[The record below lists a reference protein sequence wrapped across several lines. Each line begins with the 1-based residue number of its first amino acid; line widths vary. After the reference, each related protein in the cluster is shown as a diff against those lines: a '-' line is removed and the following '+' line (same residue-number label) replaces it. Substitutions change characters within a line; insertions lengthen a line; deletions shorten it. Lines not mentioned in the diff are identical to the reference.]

1 MKPDNIHDALDDLD
15 EDMIQETDALRHN
28 KRAKRR
34 RLLPVGLAAC
44 LCAAVIG
51 VLTPLLS
58 GTAAAVDLM
67 AGVQANTV
75 PADAD
80 LGANAAAITDFALRL
95 FQSGAQEGQNALISP
110 LSVLYALGMTANGA
124 EGETLAQMESVL
136 GLDRDT
142 LNAWLHTY
150 TASLAYSKSCTLE
163 LANSIWFRE
172 GDSFAVNEDFLQTNA
187 DYYGA
192 GLYSAAFDSST
203 VNAIN
208 RWVKENTD
216 GMIPEMIDEI
226 SEEAVMYL
234 INALSFDATWQT
246 IYTKNSVRD
255 GTFTTED
262 GEQRQAELMYSR
274 ETMYLEDENAVGFLK
289 YYTGGRYAFA
299 ALLPDEGVSVAD
311 YVEGLTGAR
320 LYALL
325 NQPVGATV
333 LAAIPRFEGE
343 TTLELNDVLKSMG
356 MTDAFD
362 PEAADLSAMGTS
374 AGGSLY
380 ISQVLHKTFISVD
393 ERGTRAGAAASVSVD
408 DGASPEEPKL
418 VYLDRPFVY
427 FLIDCA
433 TGLPFFIGTMMD
445 TSNR

>member
-1 MKPDNIHDALDDLD
+1 MKPDNIHDALDHLD
-15 EDMIQETDALRHN
+15 ENLIAETDALRHN

-44 LCAAVIG
+44 LCATVIG
-51 VLTPLLS
+51 VLTPILS
-58 GTAAAVDLM
+58 GSAAAVDLM
-67 AGVQANTV
+67 EGVQANAV
-75 PADAD
+75 PTDAD
-80 LGANAAAITDFALRL
+80 LGANAAAIIDFALRL
-95 FQSGAQEGQNALISP
+95 FQNSAREGQNTLISP
-110 LSVLYALGMTANGA
+110 LSVLCALGMTANGA
-124 EGETLAQMESVL
+124 EGETLSQMESVL

-150 TASLAYSKSCTLE
+150 TASLSYSKSCTLE

-172 GDSFAVNEDFLQTNA
+172 GGSFAVNEDFLQTNA

-192 GLYSAAFDSST
+192 GLYSAPFDRST
-203 VNAIN
+203 VKDIN

-216 GMIPEMIDEI
+216 GMIPEIIDEI
-226 SEEAVMYL
+226 SGETVMYL

-246 IYTKNSVRD
+246 IYTENSVRD

-262 GEQRQAELMYSR
+262 GEQRQVELMYSC

-311 YVEGLTGAR
+311 YVEGLTGER
-320 LYALL
+320 LYTLL
-325 NQPVGATV
+325 NQPENTTV
-333 LAAIPRFEGE
+333 WAAIPRFEGE
-343 TTLELNDVLKSMG
+343 TTLELSGVLKSMG

-362 PEAADLSAMGTS
+362 PEEADLSAMGTS
-374 AGGSLY
+374 ATGSLH
-380 ISQVLHKTFISVD
+380 ISRVLHKTCIAVD
-393 ERGTRAGAAASVSVD
+393 ERGTRAGAVTSVD
-408 DGASPEEPKL
+408 VNDTASPEEPKI
-418 VYLDRPFVY
+418 VYLNRPFVY
-427 FLIDCA
+427 FLIDCG

-445 TSNR
+445 VNR